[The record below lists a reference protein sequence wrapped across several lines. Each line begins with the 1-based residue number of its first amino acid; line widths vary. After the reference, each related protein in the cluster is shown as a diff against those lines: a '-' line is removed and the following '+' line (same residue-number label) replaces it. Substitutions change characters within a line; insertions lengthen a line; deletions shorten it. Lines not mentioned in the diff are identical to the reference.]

1 MKTGTKVLLFA
12 LAVVAGI
19 VPAQAKECR
28 EQAVT
33 ATSREYV
40 SRSLGAFPGS
50 WSAWRQKVKDEI
62 GDGWQ
67 AWRRADDREIR
78 CEQVTNSG
86 GSKRWTCTRSA
97 RPCRPGSGDAGVSN
111 PGTGGGT
118 GTGTNTGGP
127 GTGSPDLPA
136 IDQVLRRGME
146 NEQVKTLQYLLRE
159 AGYDLE
165 LDGDFGRSTEAAV
178 RDFQKKNKITVDG
191 RAGPQTIEALTS

>member
-1 MKTGTKVLLFA
+1 MKTGTRVFLFT
-12 LAVVAGI
+12 LAVLAGI
-19 VPAQAKECR
+19 LPAQAKECR
-28 EQAVT
+28 EEAVT
-33 ATSREYV
+33 ATSREYI

-50 WSAWRQKVKDEI
+50 WSAWRKKVKNEI

-67 AWRRADDREIR
+67 AWRRADEREIR
-78 CEQVTNSG
+78 CEQATNSR

-97 RPCRPGSGDAGVSN
+97 RPCRPGSGNAGVGN

-118 GTGTNTGGP
+118 DTGGP
-127 GTGSPDLPA
+127 GVDPPDLPA
-136 IDQVLRRGME
+136 INQILRRGME

-165 LDGDFGRSTEAAV
+165 LDGDFGRTTEAAV
-178 RDFQKKNKITVDG
+178 RDFQKQNKLKVDG